1 MAMLNYCF
9 CHSSP
14 SLPSHRKQWNKMIK
28 HNVVDG
34 NPNQAIFVYK
44 QMLESGCNGDNFTYP
59 ILLKAAT
66 HLSSPISILTVH
78 GQAIKTGFSDHVFV
92 ETSLLNSYAS
102 VGDIESAQKVF
113 DKMSGRDIIAWNSML
128 DAYVSKGMMEGAIKH
143 FHLMPVKDAVSFN
156 IMISGFAKS
165 GTIESA
171 REIFDEIPV
180 RDVVSWNSMML
191 GYSKAGDMD
200 KARKVFDSMV
210 ERTLVSWNTMI
221 TGYLDNELY
230 FDAINLFMEM
240 KEEGFEP
247 NHITLSVVLSAC
259 ARLGSVEKGQEVH
272 IFALFNGLAYNVH
285 VVTALIDMYAKSGSI
300 DGALEVFCKSQVKD
314 VTSWNAMIS
323 GLALHGKSHAALK
336 LFSDFQNRNMKAD
349 DITFIGLLTACS
361 HSGLV
366 NEGHRLFESM
376 EKDFRISPKSEHYGC
391 MVDLL
396 GRAGYLDSAY
406 QLIKAMPFEPGPT
419 VYGALL
425 GACLVHRNLEVG
437 NIVAEHMTKR
447 VDRLS
452 DGEYMM
458 LANLYASCGK
468 FEEADRW
475 RRGMNNARIV
485 KTAGYS
491 MILVKGKMIKFL
503 AGDR

>member
-9 CHSSP
+9 CH
-14 SLPSHRKQWNKMIK
+14 SLPSHRKQWNKMMK
-28 HNVVDG
+28 HHVVDG
-34 NPNQAIFVYK
+34 NPNQAIFVYR

-59 ILLKAAT
+59 VLLKALT
-66 HLSSPISILTVH
+66 HLSSSISILTVH

-102 VGDIESAQKVF
+102 VGDIENAQKVF
-113 DKMSGRDIIAWNSML
+113 DKMSSRDVIAWNSML
-128 DAYVSKGMMEGAIKH
+128 DAYVSKGMMESAIKH

-156 IMISGFAKS
+156 IMISGFAKL
-165 GTIESA
+165 GTIEFA
-171 REIFDEIPV
+171 EEIFDEIPV

-191 GYSKAGDMD
+191 GYCKAGDMD

-230 FDAINLFMEM
+230 VDAIDLFSEM
-240 KEEGFEP
+240 KEKGFEP
-247 NHITLSVVLSAC
+247 NHITVSAVLSAC
-259 ARLGSVEKGQEVH
+259 AWVGSVDEGKEVH
-272 IFALFNGLAYNVH
+272 IFALFSGLASNVH
-285 VVTALIDMYAKSGSI
+285 VVTALIDMYAKCGSI
-300 DGALEVFCKSQVKD
+300 DGALEVFYKSQAKD

-366 NEGHRLFESM
+366 NEGYRLFESM
-376 EKDFRISPKSEHYGC
+376 EKEFGISPKSEHYGC

-396 GRAGYLDSAY
+396 GRAGYLHSAC
-406 QLIKAMPFEPGPT
+406 QLMKAMPFEPGPT

-425 GACLVHRNLEVG
+425 GACLVYRDLKVG
-437 NIVAEHMTKR
+437 NMVAEHMTKR
-447 VDRLS
+447 MHRLS

-468 FEEADRW
+468 FEEADGW
-475 RRGMNNARIV
+475 RREMNNAGIT